1 MDNLKGNEELEY
13 ITYSEKIDVK
23 SKYVIMASHY
33 PFINFPGF
41 YFLKM
46 YQATSYVI
54 AIDPKRELFKG
65 MYISTDDSPLSFRTA
80 KYQDKEILLIGGAGH
95 KSGEPTSYEDSYGE
109 LEKIAKKYY
118 PDCEILFRWNT
129 EDCISLDK
137 VPYIGEYSTFM
148 PNVFVGTGFKKWGM
162 TSSNVAA
169 NIVTDKICGKFNR
182 YSYLFDSS
190 RVKPIKN
197 KDEMKNMI
205 VQSTNSLILDKF
217 KRANMNLDEIQN
229 NSGSIVEVDGKKVGI
244 YKDANGKIYAVKPIC
259 THLGCQLSW
268 NDVDKTW
275 DCPCHGSR
283 FNYEGKNILDPAYK
297 DLEKIKI

>member
-1 MDNLKGNEELEY
+1 
-13 ITYSEKIDVK
+13 
-23 SKYVIMASHY
+23 
-33 PFINFPGF
+33 
-41 YFLKM
+41 M

-54 AIDPKRELFKG
+54 AIDPKKELFKG